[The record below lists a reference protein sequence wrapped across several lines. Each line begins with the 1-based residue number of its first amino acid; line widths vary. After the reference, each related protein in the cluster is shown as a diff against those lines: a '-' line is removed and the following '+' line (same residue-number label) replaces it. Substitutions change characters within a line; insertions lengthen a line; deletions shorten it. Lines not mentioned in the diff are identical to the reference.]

1 MDTGILIVA
10 IVWILL
16 TFFIFKLAKS
26 KNRQPLGWILVS
38 IITSPVLILIILA
51 IMPNLKS
58 EKKTRK
64 KRKKN
69 LPKINRTP
77 LVSIKVPNIVYQYN
91 QTLKTQYN

>member
-26 KNRQPLGWILVS
+26 KNRHPLGWILVS

-58 EKKTRK
+58 EKKIRK

-69 LPKINRTP
+69 LPRINRTLP
-77 LVSIKVPNIVYQYN
+77 QK
-91 QTLKTQYN
+91 

>member
-38 IITSPVLILIILA
+38 IITSPVLILVILA

-64 KRKKN
+64 KRKK
-69 LPKINRTP
+69 K
-77 LVSIKVPNIVYQYN
+77 SY
-91 QTLKTQYN
+91 

>member
-1 MDTGILIVA
+1 MDTDILLVA

-77 LVSIKVPNIVYQYN
+77 PK
-91 QTLKTQYN
+91 KF

>member
-26 KNRQPLGWILVS
+26 KNRHPLGWIFVS

-51 IMPNLKS
+51 IMPSLKS
-58 EKKTRK
+58 KKKIRRKK
-64 KRKKN
+64 KRKS
-69 LPKINRTP
+69 R
-77 LVSIKVPNIVYQYN
+77 
-91 QTLKTQYN
+91 

>member
-1 MDTGILIVA
+1 MDTEILIVA

-26 KNRQPLGWILVS
+26 KNRHPLGWILVS

-58 EKKTRK
+58 EKNKK
-64 KRKKN
+64 KRKK
-69 LPKINRTP
+69 
-77 LVSIKVPNIVYQYN
+77 SS
-91 QTLKTQYN
+91 

>member
-1 MDTGILIVA
+1 MDKDILI
-10 IVWILL
+10 ITTVWILL

-38 IITSPVLILIILA
+38 IITSPLLILIILA

-64 KRKKN
+64 KRKK
-69 LPKINRTP
+69 K
-77 LVSIKVPNIVYQYN
+77 SS
-91 QTLKTQYN
+91 

>member
-26 KNRQPLGWILVS
+26 KNRHPLGWILVS

-51 IMPNLKS
+51 IMPSLKS
-58 EKKTRK
+58 KKKIRRKK
-64 KRKKN
+64 KRKSK
-69 LPKINRTP
+69 
-77 LVSIKVPNIVYQYN
+77 
-91 QTLKTQYN
+91 

>member
-1 MDTGILIVA
+1 MDTDILLIA
-10 IVWILL
+10 TVWILL

-38 IITSPVLILIILA
+38 IITSPILILIILA

-64 KRKKN
+64 KRKK
-69 LPKINRTP
+69 K
-77 LVSIKVPNIVYQYN
+77 SS
-91 QTLKTQYN
+91 

>member
-1 MDTGILIVA
+1 MDTDILLIA

-26 KNRQPLGWILVS
+26 KNRHPLGWILVS
-38 IITSPVLILIILA
+38 IITSPLLILIILA

-64 KRKKN
+64 KRKK
-69 LPKINRTP
+69 K
-77 LVSIKVPNIVYQYN
+77 SS
-91 QTLKTQYN
+91 